1 MKITLIGSFTLND
14 HQKQRLQELGD
25 VTETPE
31 PASVEEWVQKVQG
44 ADVVC
49 SDGSYLLESLNKL
62 KNVFV
67 TYPFIELG
75 MFDSKTLKENGVTIA
90 NTQGSNRDSIV
101 EWVMFM
107 VLSLFRR
114 TPGYIRVTEN
124 PPFERTESL
133 QHKKVLVVGKGNI
146 GAQVGTLCKAFGMDV
161 DYFVRGDDLH
171 AKSSEADMVINC
183 LSVNSSSKNLLDE
196 AFFMGLKPGAYFVSF
211 VRHFTFDIEGVIKSL
226 NSNVLAGAAIDCDPE
241 PLLDTTNDFYKKC
254 LTNDKILVTPHVAAI
269 TEGAR
274 ANAMETLVQN
284 VEAFAKGTPQNVLDK
299 Q

>member
-14 HQKQRLQELGD
+14 QQKQRLQKLGD

-31 PASVEEWVQKVQG
+31 PVSAEEWVQKVQG
-44 ADVVC
+44 ADVIC
-49 SDGSYLLESLNKL
+49 SDGSYLLESLDKL

-67 TYPFIELG
+67 TYPYIELG
-75 MFDSKTLKENGVTIA
+75 MFDSKKLQENGVTVA

-133 QHKKVLVVGKGNI
+133 QGKKVLVVGKGNI
-146 GAQVGTLCKAFGMDV
+146 GTQIGTLSKAFGMDV
-161 DYFVRGDDLH
+161 GYFVRGDDLH
-171 AKSSEADMVINC
+171 TKSADADMVINC
-183 LSVNSSSKNLLDE
+183 LNVNSTTKNLLDE

-211 VRHFTFDIEGVIKSL
+211 VRHYTYDIDGLIKSL
-226 NSNVLAGAAIDCDPE
+226 DGNVLAGAAIDCDPE
-241 PLLDTTNDFYKKC
+241 PLFDTTNDFYKKC
-254 LTNDKILVTPHVAAI
+254 LTNEKILVTPHVAAV
-269 TEGAR
+269 TEGSR

-284 VEAFAKGTPQNVLDK
+284 VESFAKGTPQNVLSKD
-299 Q
+299 

>member
-14 HQKQRLQELGD
+14 QQKQRLQKLGD
-25 VTETPE
+25 VNEAGE
-31 PASVEEWVQKVQG
+31 PTSVDDFVQKAQG
-44 ADVVC
+44 SDVVC
-49 SDGSYLLESLNKL
+49 SDGSYLLDSLDKL
-62 KNVFV
+62 KNVYM

-75 MFDSKTLKENGVTIA
+75 MFDSEKLKQNGVTVS
-90 NTQGSNRDSIV
+90 NTQGSNRDSII

-107 VLSLFRR
+107 VLTLFRK
-114 TPGYIRVTEN
+114 TPEYIRVTQS

-133 QHKKVLVVGKGNI
+133 QGKKVLIVGKGNI
-146 GAQVGTLCKAFGMDV
+146 GAKIGTLCAAFGMDV

-171 AKSSEADMVINC
+171 AKSAEADMVINC

-196 AFFMGLKPGAYFVSF
+196 AFFMGLKKGAYFVSF
-211 VRHFTFDIEGVIKSL
+211 VRHYTYDIDALLKALDAGV
-226 NSNVLAGAAIDCDPE
+226 VAGAAIDCDPE
-241 PLLDTTNDFYKKC
+241 PLFDTTNAFYQKC
-254 LTNDKILVTPHVAAI
+254 LSNQKIVVTPHVAGV

-284 VEAFAKGTPQNVLDK
+284 VEAFVKGTPQNILDK